1 MIEKRTVDT
10 ATYNDLLLNDIESA
24 IESLVQVKTALT
36 TFRNFGNADGSTSL
50 IVLGMLASVQSVL
63 AEDVKSSAVS
73 LRFLLNDEQTGR
85 DIAKAVGVAP
95 GTFLKWVELAEV
107 PDYLLP
113 EEAE

>member
-1 MIEKRTVDT
+1 MIEKRIVDT

-24 IESLVQVKTALT
+24 IESLGQVKTALT

-50 IVLGMLASVQSVL
+50 IVLGMLARVQNTL
-63 AEDVKSSAVS
+63 EDDVKSSAVS
-73 LRFLLNDEQTGR
+73 LRFLLDDEQTGR
-85 DIAKAVGVAP
+85 EIAKTVGVAP
-95 GTFLKWVELAEV
+95 GTFLKWSERAEV